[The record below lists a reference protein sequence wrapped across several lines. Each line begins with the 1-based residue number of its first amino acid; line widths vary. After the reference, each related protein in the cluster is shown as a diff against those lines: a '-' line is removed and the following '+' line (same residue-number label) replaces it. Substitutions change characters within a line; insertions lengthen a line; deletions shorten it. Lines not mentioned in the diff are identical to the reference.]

1 MRIALHTRVRADR
14 VAAYEQAHR
23 EVPPELT
30 RAIREAGCASW
41 TIWRSGTDLFHL
53 LDCED
58 YARLLAELEKLPVNV
73 EWQARMADLLEVV
86 HDYSGAGA
94 DAGLPVV
101 WQL

>member
-1 MRIALHTRVRADR
+1 M
-14 VAAYEQAHR
+14 
-23 EVPPELT
+23 
-30 RAIREAGCASW
+30 
-41 TIWRSGTDLFHL
+41 
-53 LDCED
+53 
-58 YARLLAELEKLPVNV
+58 